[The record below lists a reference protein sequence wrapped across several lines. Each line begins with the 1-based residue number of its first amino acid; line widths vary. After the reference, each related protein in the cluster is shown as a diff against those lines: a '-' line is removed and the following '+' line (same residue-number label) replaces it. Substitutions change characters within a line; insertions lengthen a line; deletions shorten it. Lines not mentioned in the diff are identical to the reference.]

1 MSKDNKPKTMDDVVE
16 IQGLAALL
24 GVVPPG
30 LLAGSPEQAAALS
43 DDHEELFVRY
53 RAAPDEDWNVLG
65 HCNSPTTW
73 MALREIFMDKD
84 QGRLEIE
91 TVALTAEQLDEMPE
105 VEIEFETDMLHVPAG
120 VAMGLRGCVA
130 IAIVAIPDI
139 IKDDQGPNS
148 LQYAV
153 TTALSDPAEWGLVLA
168 DLAHHVSN
176 AYVREGFSPMHVKT
190 CIVETM
196 ADEVKNPTGKQECTE
211 LDSQGRP
218 KKDT

>member
-1 MSKDNKPKTMDDVVE
+1 MSDDKKKPETMDDVVD

-43 DDHEELFVRY
+43 DDHEEIFVRY

-73 MALREIFMDKD
+73 MALREIFMDQA
-84 QGRLEIE
+84 QGRLEVE
-91 TVALTAEQLDEMPE
+91 TVALTPDQLESMPE

-120 VAMGLRGCVA
+120 MAMGLRGCVA
-130 IAIVAIPDI
+130 VAIVAIPDLE
-139 IKDDQGPNS
+139 DDQGPNS

-153 TTALSDPAEWGLVLA
+153 TTALPDPSEWGLVLA
-168 DLAHHVSN
+168 DLAQHLSN
-176 AYVREGFSPMHVKT
+176 AYVHEGFSPLHVKT
-190 CIVETM
+190 RIVEVM
-196 ADEVKNPTGKQECTE
+196 ADEVKSPTGTQQYDE
-211 LDSQGRP
+211 LDSKGRP
-218 KKDT
+218 KGD